1 MIKVK
6 VNTKDQEFP
15 PGTKLIDLA
24 NQVREAH
31 KDNPV
36 IKSLIERTGKDHI
49 TFVYNRRVVKPPQ
62 YESIDLKEGDEIRW
76 MLPYAGG

>member
-1 MIKVK
+1 MKLKINSVEQ
-6 VNTKDQEFP
+6 DFP
-15 PGTKLIDLA
+15 AGRKLIDLV
-24 NQVREAH
+24 NKVREAH

>member
-1 MIKVK
+1 MKLKINSVEQ
-6 VNTKDQEFP
+6 DFP
-15 PGTKLIDLA
+15 PGTKLIDLV
-24 NQVREAH
+24 NKVREAH

-36 IKSLIERTGKDHI
+36 IKSLVERTGKDHI

-76 MLPYAGG
+76 ILPYAGG